1 MMIWLLICLSN
12 KKLNSVVTE
21 SFTRRRKLNF
31 SVVLITQSYFAV
43 PKNVRLNSTYCFVM
57 KIPNKGEL
65 QQIAFNHWSD
75 TDFQDCESL

>member
-31 SVVLITQSYFAV
+31 SVVFITQSYFGV
-43 PKNVRLNSTYCFVM
+43 PKNVRPNSTYCFVM

-65 QQIAFNHWSD
+65 QQIAFNHRSD
-75 TDFQDCESL
+75 IDFQDCESL